1 MTDLEN
7 IDFVRRSYERWNEA
21 YRTGE
26 FEPLIEELFDPEI
39 VLRPAGILPDSTEP
53 VHGREGVLRFT
64 TDQAEAFEELSV
76 EPEEFIE
83 VGDRVVVPLRLGGRA
98 RHTGLEI
105 EFRFVHVCTLR
116 DRTLVRLDMYA
127 TKAEALE
134 AVGIAE

>member
-1 MTDLEN
+1 MGQET

-26 FEPLIEELFDPEI
+26 FEPLIEELCDPEI
-39 VLRPAGILPDSTEP
+39 VLRPAGILPDSTAE
-53 VHGREGVLRFT
+53 VHGRDGVLRFT
-64 TDQAEAFEELSV
+64 TAQAEAFEELSV

-83 VGDRVVVPLRLGGRA
+83 AGDSVVVPVRLGGRA

-105 EFRFVHVCTLR
+105 EFRFVQVCTVR
-116 DRTLVRLDMYA
+116 DRTLMRLDMYA

-134 AVGIAE
+134 AVGG